1 MICLAV
7 FKALAH
13 GRCSQ
18 SCHQA
23 SAALTLML
31 MGMEARCYPG
41 HWDGTRAKG
50 INSDHVLA
58 LTNGLLNYRRPPG
71 MEMRSCVGWGWGSSA
86 RAPS

>member
-50 INSDHVLA
+50 IIIIILVIIGDLDYLKDYTCCSISLFA
-58 LTNGLLNYRRPPG
+58 
-71 MEMRSCVGWGWGSSA
+71 SIF
-86 RAPS
+86 